1 MIHVAG
7 IDELDSRTLYR
18 ILRLRSQVFVVEQDC
33 SYLDA
38 DGRDLEPGA
47 VHLWAD
53 PAPHEPTVA
62 ATLRL
67 LTDPDG
73 SRRIGRVVTAPR
85 HRHLGLAKALIEH
98 ALTLV
103 PAGGRVTLDA
113 QVHLEQWYERLGFE
127 RSGPEFV
134 EDGIV
139 HVPMRRC
146 GTATRP

>member
-33 SYLDA
+33 AYLDA

-47 VHLWAD
+47 VLVWAD
-53 PAPHEPTVA
+53 PAPHGPTVA

-73 SRRIGRVVTAPR
+73 SRRIGRVVTAPS
-85 HRHLGLAKALIEH
+85 HRHLGLARALVEH

-103 PAGGRVTLDA
+103 PTGDHVVLDA

-139 HVPMRRC
+139 HVPMRRR
-146 GTATRP
+146 GPGSRR